1 MVDHFKL
8 PFQPIIGVD
17 EVGRGCLAGA
27 VYAAAVILNEDF
39 DCSEITD
46 SKKISALRRE
56 KLARAIQESCHFSIS
71 FATVQEIDEIN
82 ILQASLLA
90 MKRAVIEVIQKA
102 KLKSGLIAIDG
113 NQMIKNIPLELK
125 KFKQQTFIQGDL
137 RLKPI
142 GAASII
148 AKVARDQYMRELHLE
163 FPQYG
168 FASHKAYASL
178 EHRRAIQ
185 KFGPCREHRKT
196 FGGVK
201 EFIRKFENGFE
212 KTLEL

>member
-1 MVDHFKL
+1 MLDHTQL

-27 VYAAAVILNEDF
+27 VYAAAVVLTPGFDF
-39 DCSEITD
+39 SEITD
-46 SKKISALRRE
+46 SKKISAIRRE
-56 KLARAIQESCHFSIS
+56 KLSAEIMASCQYSIA
-71 FATVQEIDEIN
+71 FATVNEIDEIN

-90 MKRAVIEVIQKA
+90 MKRAVLGLIHTYG
-102 KLKSGLIAIDG
+102 LNSGLIAIDG
-113 NQMIKNIPLELK
+113 NQLLKDPGLEFKN
-125 KFKQQTFIQGDL
+125 FKQQCFIQGDL

-148 AKVARDQYMRELHLE
+148 AKVARDHYMKELDFE

-168 FASHKAYASL
+168 FSSHKAYASAA
-178 EHRRAIQ
+178 HRAAIQ

-201 EFIRKFENGFE
+201 EYISVEATQQF
-212 KTLEL
+212 

>member
-1 MVDHFKL
+1 MIDHLKL
-8 PFQPIIGVD
+8 PFRTIIGVD

-27 VYAAAVILNEDF
+27 VYAAAVVLHADF
-39 DCSEITD
+39 DFSEITD
-46 SKKISALRRE
+46 SKKISAPRRE
-56 KLARAIQESCHFSIS
+56 KLAESIQASCHFSIA
-71 FATVQEIDEIN
+71 FATAQEVDEIN

-90 MKRAVIEVIQKA
+90 MKRAVVEVILKA

-113 NQMIKNIPLELK
+113 NQEIRDFPLEFK
-125 KFKQQTFIQGDL
+125 KFTQQTFIQGDL
-137 RLKPI
+137 RVKPI

-168 FASHKAYASL
+168 FASHKAYSSL

-185 KFGPCREHRKT
+185 KYGPCREHRKT

-201 EFIRKFENGFE
+201 EFLHGFE
-212 KTLEL
+212 KSLEL